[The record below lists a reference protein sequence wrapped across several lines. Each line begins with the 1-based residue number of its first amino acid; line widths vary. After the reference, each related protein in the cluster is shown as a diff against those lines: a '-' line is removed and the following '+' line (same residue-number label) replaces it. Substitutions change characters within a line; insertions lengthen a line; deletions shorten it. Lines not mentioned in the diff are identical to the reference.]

1 MSNVVYVRQGRNR
14 PTVRSRGARA
24 RPRSLSRSPTRL
36 ILAPANRSQT
46 LDDIG
51 AGRTLPGRLK
61 LQVRG
66 PANGIRAGPNRRSDG
81 SEAGVAD
88 GDPDHFSETFFR
100 LVFLG
105 ATRLKHSEPGILELN
120 ALVEEIRCRSMV
132 YKERGVAI
140 PCYTMNINTKNIAL
154 LETQT
159 RDLQQIPINRIHF
172 VAADPRCP
180 NVFSLVARGR
190 GNRFFCHVFECSNHW
205 QCDSIT
211 KTVSLAF
218 RLAYEKW
225 MRVEE
230 NQRRVEER
238 RAREMDM
245 GGLEYFQE
253 WDDHAPRGM
262 PLYNISSYYN
272 SGSSRPR
279 QYLRPHDEMP
289 RLPDRLI
296 VSRGNNR
303 EPESEPYSV
312 RFTFDED
319 DYDDSP
325 QEEVYVRQEAGGR
338 RGRQQPVVYDIRPDW
353 E

>member
-1 MSNVVYVRQGRNR
+1 MLYDPEYGVGRYGGRDPRLGPASRSIVAPWQQYGFRPSPEAYGRVSRYGRPVSPEYRGFPEFPVVY
-14 PTVRSRGARA
+14 
-24 RPRSLSRSPTRL
+24 
-36 ILAPANRSQT
+36 
-46 LDDIG
+46 IG
-51 AGRTLPGRLK
+51 SVPMRCG
-61 LQVRG
+61 QYHQ
-66 PANGIRAGPNRRSDG
+66 D
-81 SEAGVAD
+81 
-88 GDPDHFSETFFR
+88 
-100 LVFLG
+100 
-105 ATRLKHSEPGILELN
+105 SEPSMEDVAQVVEHVQNRTDALRREGTRMKTYFLIVGIDRVGFQSAE
-120 ALVEEIRCRSMV
+120 
-132 YKERGVAI
+132 
-140 PCYTMNINTKNIAL
+140 
-154 LETQT
+154 T